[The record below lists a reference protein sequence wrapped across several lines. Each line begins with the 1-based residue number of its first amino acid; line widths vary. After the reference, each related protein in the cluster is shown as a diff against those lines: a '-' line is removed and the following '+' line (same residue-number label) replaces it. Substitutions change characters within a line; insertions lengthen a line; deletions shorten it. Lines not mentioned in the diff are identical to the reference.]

1 MTRIHETDPTA
12 LVAET
17 FRRIRE
23 ERMGDVPL
31 PPLEVEAV
39 GFRRWQ
45 GHWLGVLV
53 TPWAMSLLLLPG
65 KTADWQ
71 LPAEGKKKVMAF
83 PSGDYAFLGGAEA
96 GLGEYQ
102 SCALISPMA
111 HLPDQETARLT
122 ALAALAALL
131 QAPAAA
137 AAEPASP
144 ARRGFLTGRM
154 VDRGARDA

>member
-1 MTRIHETDPTA
+1 MVAAVHDSDPSA
-12 LVAET
+12 LVTAV
-17 FRRIRE
+17 FRRIRD
-23 ERMGDVPL
+23 ERMADVPL

-53 TPWAMSLLLLPG
+53 TPWAMSLMLLPG
-65 KTADWQ
+65 MTGDWQ
-71 LPAEGKKKVMAF
+71 LPPEGKRHVRAF
-83 PSGDYAFLGGAEA
+83 PSGDYAFLGGIEE

-111 HLPDQETARLT
+111 HFPDQETARLT

-131 QAPAAA
+131 KAPAAA
-137 AAEPASP
+137 EAPASP
-144 ARRGFLTGRM
+144 SRRGFLTGH
-154 VDRGARDA
+154 VDRTPRDA